1 MATSKGH
8 RPAGG
13 PRSRN
18 VTEKPVRYGQPA
30 QGKRHQ
36 AVSQIGQN
44 LGDHVTESGK
54 IHRGAVERVEGP
66 RPISVRL
73 GNEMTK
79 PCGPQGQGR
88 TLYGSGG
95 TQQQYGSAAPGN
107 PPAKNVDILGSFG
120 PESKPR

>member
-1 MATSKGH
+1 MRSSGH

-13 PRSRN
+13 IRSRN
-18 VTEKPVRYGQPA
+18 VTEKPQRLGKPA

-54 IHRGAVERVEGP
+54 MHRGAVERVEGP

-88 TLYGSGG
+88 NVYASG
-95 TQQQYGSAAPGN
+95 TQSAPTTRAI
-107 PPAKNVDILGSFG
+107 PAGREILGAFG
-120 PESKPR
+120 PDSAIVRERK